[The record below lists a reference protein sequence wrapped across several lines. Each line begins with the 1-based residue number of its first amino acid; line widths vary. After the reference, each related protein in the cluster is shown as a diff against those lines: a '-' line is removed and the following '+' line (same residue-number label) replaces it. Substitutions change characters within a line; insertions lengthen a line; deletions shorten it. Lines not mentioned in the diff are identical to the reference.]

1 LVTQVN
7 ESYHSQVLGER
18 FHLDRPPTLLA
29 RTASITPVG
38 FARLTSDRA
47 AAAPAA
53 KVPAEKAYAFH
64 VALRPTATDLW
75 IDGKHHSATSIS
87 PGATFLF
94 DLSSDP
100 ISHIHQPF
108 DILRFYISQASLDEL
123 AYSEGNGWTKTLI
136 SRQLGVHDRTMHA
149 LATALLDRIELAHER
164 STLFVDHI
172 ALAFYAHV
180 TESYG
185 NVTGPDT
192 VIPGQLSPWQ
202 LRRSID
208 FIASNLDGDP
218 TIAHLA
224 QECGLSSGYFARA
237 FRRTTGVTPH
247 QWLIRKRVERAQ
259 ELLLRGRIGL
269 AEVAVVCGF
278 VDQSHLSRVFA
289 KFAGVS
295 PGRWRQQ
302 NGGSRHQR

>member
-1 LVTQVN
+1 MPCSAARLQLKQVN
-7 ESYHSQVLGER
+7 ESYQSQVLGER
-18 FHLDRPPTLLA
+18 FHLERAPTLLA

-38 FARLTSDRA
+38 FTRLTSDRA
-47 AAAPAA
+47 AAEPAA
-53 KVPAEKAYAFH
+53 KVPVEKAYAFH

-75 IDGKHHSATSIS
+75 IDGKHHSAVSIS

-108 DILRFYISQASLDEL
+108 DILRFYIS
-123 AYSEGNGWTKTLI
+123 
-136 SRQLGVHDRTMHA
+136 
-149 LATALLDRIELAHER
+149 
-164 STLFVDHI
+164 
-172 ALAFYAHV
+172 
-180 TESYG
+180 
-185 NVTGPDT
+185 
-192 VIPGQLSPWQ
+192 
-202 LRRSID
+202 
-208 FIASNLDGDP
+208 
-218 TIAHLA
+218 
-224 QECGLSSGYFARA
+224 RA
-237 FRRTTGVTPH
+237 FRRTTRVTPH

-289 KFAGVS
+289 RFAGVS

-302 NGGSRHQR
+302 NGSRHQR